1 MAAERSGRPAART
14 NGARSNGARTE
25 SPRADGLRADAEVLD
40 SRRSRRPDTPS
51 TGALELLSTSA
62 LRIITGHRNR
72 AARKAEVNSA
82 VAAAA
87 LTSRPS
93 SPPSSQPSRAELR
106 ARQDQLDRRRSNTA
120 RARQPTGK
128 LPARRRPAGPD
139 LATPPPD
146 VRTQIVPGPA
156 TSPDG
161 IALLAS
167 DSAVRSDG
175 LALPAN
181 GSALPPVGPD
191 DIVLLAAG
199 STLPPVEQALAALAN
214 APRTG
219 SLPTSTSRTD
229 ALRLEHLR
237 TGALP
242 VISATLTPEDDV
254 TRRRRVAR
262 PTGTRRRAELAVG
275 RAVSQRR
282 IWGAALTVLMVLLI
296 PGATVLSQQVNVT
309 DGGLSA
315 DGGNAAQ
322 STLDQ
327 FPDAVRA
334 PLPTTVAQPT
344 PSPSATAK
352 VGAQAK
358 QKAGSGKQR
367 TNQPARRTPG
377 LAAGSMAGLSDAA
390 SGLGW
395 ASGAYIPGSSPSKV
409 AAFGAWRGA
418 GMDLATDWENR
429 NNWNDIVDPTW
440 LYQAW
445 KGTPYTKVFGVAPI
459 PDGDPSATMA
469 GCAAGD
475 YNDKWTQFGQNIKAA
490 GLDDQTVIRLGWEF
504 NGNWY
509 RWQATDPAQFA
520 ECWRQI
526 VGTVKQ
532 VAPKL
537 TWDWNVNRGPGDSVV
552 DARQAYPG
560 DAYVDVIG
568 VDSYDM
574 WPGATDEASWQV
586 QYSGP
591 YGLKFWS
598 DFAAA
603 HHKKFSVP
611 EWGVYPGTA
620 SQGHN
625 GGDNPFYI
633 AKMESF
639 FKSEGSLLAFES
651 YFDDS
656 ASYYGGSIFG
666 PTENPAAAAKYQA
679 LVSGH

>member
-1 MAAERSGRPAART
+1 MAAERS
-14 NGARSNGARTE
+14 N
-25 SPRADGLRADAEVLD
+25 
-40 SRRSRRPDTPS
+40 

-87 LTSRPS
+87 LTATEHPS
-93 SPPSSQPSRAELR
+93 SARSRTELR
-106 ARQDQLDRRRSNTA
+106 ARQDQLDRRRSSTA
-120 RARQPTGK
+120 RTRQPTGK
-128 LPARRRPAGPD
+128 LPARRRLAAPD
-139 LATPPPD
+139 AAATLPPD
-146 VRTQIVPGPA
+146 VLTQIVPGPA

-161 IALLAS
+161 LALLA
-167 DSAVRSDG
+167 G
-175 LALPAN
+175 HPAAASPSS
-181 GSALPPVGPD
+181 GIP
-191 DIVLLAAG
+191 LLASG
-199 STLPPVEQALAALAN
+199 STLPPVEEALASLAK
-214 APRTG
+214 ASRTG
-219 SLPTSTSRTD
+219 SRPTSTPRTD
-229 ALRLEHLR
+229 AIRLEHLR

-242 VISATLTPEDDV
+242 VLSADLTPEDDES
-254 TRRRRVAR
+254 TRGRRTAR
-262 PTGTRRRAELAVG
+262 PQGARRRAELAVG

-282 IWGAALTVLMVLLI
+282 IWGAALTVLLVLLI

-315 DGGNAAQ
+315 DGGNTAT
-322 STLDQ
+322 STLGQ
-327 FPDAVRA
+327 LPDPVSSA
-334 PLPTTVAQPT
+334 LPTTVTQT
-344 PSPSATAK
+344 TA
-352 VGAQAK
+352 AQAAKAKTATSKLRAAAGK
-358 QKAGSGKQR
+358 QK
-367 TNQPARRTPG
+367 TNQPAKRKPG

-418 GMDLATDWENR
+418 GMDVATDWENR
-429 NNWNDIVDPTW
+429 NNWNDIVNPTW

-459 PDGDPSATMA
+459 PEGDASATMA

-509 RWQATDPAQFA
+509 KWQATDPAQFA

-560 DAYVDVIG
+560 DAYVDLIG

-633 AKMESF
+633 AKMEAF

-666 PTENPAAAAKYQA
+666 PTENPNAAAKYQA